1 MPTTAAK
8 QPVAPTAP
16 STISHLNTLLAD
28 ATVLWYKLHGYH
40 WNVTGPH
47 FFTLH
52 AHFEALYTEWHGT
65 LDALAERIRAV
76 GGRPLST
83 LAECLRAA
91 TLPEDPSTP
100 AAADMVHNA
109 LRDIHALRERA
120 QAAQRT
126 AEAEHDATTQN
137 LLDNLIDAA
146 AKQAWML
153 SAFLDERPH
162 ERPAE
167 PPADHASERPAKR

>member
-1 MPTTAAK
+1 MPTTPTPA
-8 QPVAPTAP
+8 PAPTASAASAP

-28 ATVLWYKLHGYH
+28 ATVLWYKLHSYH

-52 AHFEALYTEWHGT
+52 AQFESLYTDWHGT
-65 LDALAERIRAV
+65 LDALAERIRAL

-83 LAECLRAA
+83 LAEALRAT
-91 TLPEDPSTP
+91 TLTEDPSTP

-120 QAAQRT
+120 QAAQRI
-126 AEAEHDATTQN
+126 AEAEHDTTTQN

-146 AKQAWML
+146 ATQAWML

-162 ERPAE
+162 ERPLT
-167 PPADHASERPAKR
+167 R